1 MQTEGVKRCLPSP
14 SHPLKKTYVME
25 AENRLTTDFIGAL
38 KETLLA
44 DILSDHPNGIFRLY
58 ISKSV
63 TDLFATVACRFEILA
78 K

>member
-1 MQTEGVKRCLPSP
+1 
-14 SHPLKKTYVME
+14 ME
-25 AENRLTTDFIGAL
+25 AENHLTTDFTGAL

-44 DILSDHPNGIFRLY
+44 DILSECPNGIFRLY